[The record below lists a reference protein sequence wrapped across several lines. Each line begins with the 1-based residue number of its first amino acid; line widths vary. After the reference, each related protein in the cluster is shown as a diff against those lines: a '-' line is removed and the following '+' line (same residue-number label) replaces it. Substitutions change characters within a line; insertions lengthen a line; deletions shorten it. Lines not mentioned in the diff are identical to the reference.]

1 MIRALNTAAT
11 GMEAQQTQID
21 IIANN
26 LANANTV
33 GFKKSRGE
41 FQDLF
46 YQQLRAASGGDEGT
60 TAPAGLEVGQ
70 GVKVAASQKMFT
82 SGDMMQTGNHWDV
95 AIEGNGFFEV
105 RLPDGNLGYTRV
117 GSFKIRDGQVVTSN
131 GYPLDPPIEVPEG
144 YTEVEISREGLV
156 RVKTPD
162 DTDLVQ
168 VGQLQLAAIQNPAG
182 LSSLGR
188 GLYQVTGAS
197 GRAEKA
203 TPGSNGLGSIEHGF
217 LESSN
222 VKVVEEMIDLISA
235 QRAYEMNS
243 KVIQASDQ
251 MLRDAANIR

>member
-46 YQQLRAASGGDEGT
+46 YQQLRAASGGDGGT
-60 TAPAGLEVGQ
+60 SAPAGLEVGQ

-82 SGDMMQTGNHWDV
+82 GGDMMQTNNHWDM
-95 AIEGNGFFEV
+95 AIEGGGFFEV
-105 RLPDGNLGYTRV
+105 RLPDGQAAFTRV

-131 GYPLDPPIEVPEG
+131 GYSLEPPIEVPDG
-144 YTEVEISREGLV
+144 YTQVEVSREGT
-156 RVKTPD
+156 VKVKLPD
-162 DTDLVQ
+162 NDDLVQ
-168 VGQLQLAAIQNPAG
+168 VGQLQLAMVQNPAG
-182 LSSLGR
+182 LTSLGR
-188 GLYQVTGAS
+188 GLFLANGAS
-197 GRAEKA
+197 GSAVKGL
-203 TPGSNGLGSIEHGF
+203 PGSDGLGAIEHGF

-243 KVIQASDQ
+243 KVIQAADQ